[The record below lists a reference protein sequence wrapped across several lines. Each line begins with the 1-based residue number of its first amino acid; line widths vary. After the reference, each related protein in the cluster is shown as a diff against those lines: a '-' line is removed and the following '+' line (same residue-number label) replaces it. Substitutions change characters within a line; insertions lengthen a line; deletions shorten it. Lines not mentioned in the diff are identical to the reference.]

1 MEDPLD
7 STARHEGSFGYYIND
22 RFRSLWNREVLLH
35 VKRERV
41 RVEKD

>member
-1 MEDPLD
+1 MFPNNKLIRVNQKIMTYVILKD
-7 STARHEGSFGYYIND
+7 
-22 RFRSLWNREVLLH
+22 REVLLH